1 MVFSRRV
8 NRMSNGRSAA
18 EELLIAEQCDARG
31 DHDNAIN
38 ALARATQSGDVEATT
53 RLGKRLIVGADA
65 PLLPKEGTAFL
76 VDAFNKGGAEA
87 AARLAVLAAAGV
99 YRPQN
104 VQESL
109 RLLTTAAM
117 RGWAPAQA
125 QLIALAPDRELAA
138 AAGKGAVSADYWR
151 GLADSIDLRLWLS
164 APAGRTLSE
173 SPLIRSFEAFLPDAV
188 CAWLIGRSAG
198 RLSRA
203 LVYDAVGGQDF
214 ASETRTNSWAQF
226 DLMGSDVVHLLMQLR
241 MQAACGIPLHNME
254 ANSILHYAPGEEITN
269 HFDFV
274 NPDIPNYEQEIARNG
289 QRVLTFLVYLNDD
302 YEGGETDF
310 PALGI
315 VHKGRR
321 GEGLYFVNSLE
332 NDEADLRTLHAGRP
346 PTSGQKWIV
355 SQFVRSRRVL
365 GAVG

>member
-1 MVFSRRV
+1 
-8 NRMSNGRSAA
+8 MSNGRSAA

-38 ALARATQSGDVEATT
+38 ALARATQLGDVEATT
-53 RLGKRLIVGADA
+53 RLGKRLIVGVDA
-65 PLLPKEGTAFL
+65 PLLPKEGARFL
-76 VDAFNKGGAEA
+76 VEAFNKGGAEA

-99 YRPQN
+99 YGPQDL
-104 VQESL
+104 QQSL

-117 RGWAPAQA
+117 RGWSPAQA
-125 QLIALAPDRELAA
+125 QLAALAPDREFV
-138 AAGKGAVSADYWR
+138 AVADEGPACADHWQR
-151 GLADSIDLRLWLS
+151 LADAVDLRLWVS
-164 APAGRTLSE
+164 APAGRTLNE
-173 SPLIRSFEAFLPDAV
+173 SPLIRSFGAFLPDAV
-188 CAWLIGRSAG
+188 CAWLIGRSVG
-198 RLSRA
+198 RLRRA
-203 LVYDAVGGQDF
+203 LVYDAVGGRDF

-226 DLMGSDVVHLLMQLR
+226 DLMGSEVTHLLMQLR
-241 MQAACGIPLHNME
+241 MQAACGIPLHHME
-254 ANSILHYAPGEEITN
+254 ANSILHYAPGEESTN

-274 NPDIPNYEQEIARNG
+274 DPKTPNYEQEIARNG

-302 YEGGETDF
+302 YEGGETEF

-321 GEGLYFVNSLE
+321 GEGLYFVNALE
-332 NDEADLRTLHAGRP
+332 NDAPDLRTIHAGRP
-346 PTSGQKWIV
+346 PTRGEKWIV